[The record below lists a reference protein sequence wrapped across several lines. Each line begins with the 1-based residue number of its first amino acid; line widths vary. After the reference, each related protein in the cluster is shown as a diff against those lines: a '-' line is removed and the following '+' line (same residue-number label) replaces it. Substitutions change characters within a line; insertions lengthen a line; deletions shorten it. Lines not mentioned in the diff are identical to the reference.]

1 MTTWRT
7 RHPLARAGSYRQR
20 PMLFSARRNNEESVT
35 RSPWNVCGSTLPV
48 VSTTKRTIFEE
59 SLRVKTGLAR
69 RLESAT
75 NRAGTWTAFVVKRGS
90 PVGHSSKTGWT
101 GCCAELCRNPTTRH
115 SPASMVL
122 ILMGLPLRCTTHGTP
137 TGPGALHRQGSRDD
151 TACGSLSRERTHA
164 LRFHFANRVVELK
177 RQACLDATPSRSPAR
192 FGDVEAQILIDS

>member
-20 PMLFSARRNNEESVT
+20 PMLFCARRNNEESVT

-59 SLRVKTGLAR
+59 SLRVKAGLAR

-90 PVGHSSKTGWT
+90 PVGHSAKTGWT
-101 GCCAELCRNPTTRH
+101 GSCAELGRNPTTRH

-122 ILMGLPLRCTTHGTP
+122 ILMGFPWLNRTSNEPSPWC
-137 TGPGALHRQGSRDD
+137 
-151 TACGSLSRERTHA
+151 ER
-164 LRFHFANRVVELK
+164 
-177 RQACLDATPSRSPAR
+177 
-192 FGDVEAQILIDS
+192 